1 MTDLTPADVLT
12 RAAEVI
18 ERNGWQRGD
27 FYDSKQARD
36 GIPVEKCRVCV
47 LGAISLV
54 TEGAPVPMRHMA
66 GVEYEAI
73 KALRRRLGMKP
84 DYWNDHTP
92 NLTSQDVVDTLRQVA
107 AKLRERQ

>member
-18 ERNGWQRGD
+18 ERNGWQRGS
-27 FYDSKQARD
+27 FYDSEQVRD
-36 GIPVEKCRVCV
+36 GIPVENCRVCV

-54 TEGAPVPMRHMA
+54 TEGVPLPMHHMA
-66 GVEYEAI
+66 GVGYEAI